1 MVQRCSLPAESKD
14 EPHAGRR
21 SHSSALVRTHPHALR
36 SLRLTRD
43 YVLTPQRRLE
53 YPVYLPAGFP
63 LHTIPSVSH
72 SLLGAFQLPFSPR
85 HLLDPPGPTTLKSQQ
100 PSYTHSTT
108 PPPLTGDQSHY
119 HNNPLARPH
128 RVLGNYTTTTYSS
141 TPPHVRTSP
150 HDQTRPVYLCA

>member
-53 YPVYLPAGFP
+53 YPVYLPSW
-63 LHTIPSVSH
+63 IPSPHH
-72 SLLGAFQLPFSPR
+72 SIRLAFAARSFPTPILASSSFGSSWANDTEISATLLHAF
-85 HLLDPPGPTTLKSQQ
+85 
-100 PSYTHSTT
+100 
-108 PPPLTGDQSHY
+108 
-119 HNNPLARPH
+119 NNPTAAH
-128 RVLGNYTTTTYSS
+128 R
-141 TPPHVRTSP
+141 
-150 HDQTRPVYLCA
+150 